1 MTDVQE
7 GTLENVDAPMGTPV
21 PAAVVSSPHR
31 GEDAE
36 STKEVGEEAGQPPK
50 REFTESSVPEVDS
63 VPTKKLKEDLSERIP
78 ALLVKVEEGFSLTGE
93 ALQSVKQHLELHRQV
108 AMDLQNLAS
117 EYHQDRTSSKYSLA
131 QIQSLIEKMS
141 NLDWQVSGP
150 KNEQHTSLKS
160 VCSKILTQVS
170 GMHTSLKQVAALPEG
185 VPAAPSV
192 ETGNLEVEA
201 KESADAGERNFP
213 VETEEGKRTEINAE
227 GENEPPNKRPTVEL
241 EDEIRQLLSKVT
253 EGFSLTK
260 SALEKVQQHLDLS
273 KATSSDL
280 SQLAAEFHHE
290 TVSAKYSLSQIQALL
305 TAMQNLDWQL
315 TGSKSESH
323 TTVKSILNKLLN
335 QNTNAAGHLKAIR
348 DDLKGGLEAIL
359 KALTEG
365 FGDLGTAF
373 AAAGIAGMGPGPGA
387 AAPSVPQYGQ
397 PDYGSTGS
405 ASGFPPA
412 PVPPMGLPPPQA
424 RRMHRR
430 LPQSFLR
437 YTK

>member
-1 MTDVQE
+1 MGSVTDVQE

-21 PAAVVSSPHR
+21 PAAVVSSPHG
-31 GEDAE
+31 GEDTE

-93 ALQSVKQHLELHRQV
+93 ARQSVKQHLELHRQV

-141 NLDWQVSGP
+141 
-150 KNEQHTSLKS
+150 
-160 VCSKILTQVS
+160 
-170 GMHTSLKQVAALPEG
+170 MHTSLKQVAALPEG

-241 EDEIRQLLSKVT
+241 EDEIRELLSKVT

-365 FGDLGTAF
+365 FGDLSTAF

-397 PDYGSTGS
+397 PDCGSTGS

-412 PVPPMGLPPPQA
+412 PVPPMTAAGKAHAPPTAAVIPAIHQVIIA
-424 RRMHRR
+424 DGA
-430 LPQSFLR
+430 
-437 YTK
+437 TVAV